1 VLVAG
6 AGPASLFFT
15 LRLLQLNPSVKIQ
28 IHESRSRPPRYSDPT
43 NGGEIAGD
51 NAFGFGL
58 GARAQSIF
66 QKIPGVFE
74 AVERVGEPS
83 RFRVG
88 SWMVNRR
95 DFCAEL
101 IYKLE
106 QDYGIH
112 GEGRLELCF
121 NSHVQG
127 LGVSPSETDD
137 VESCCYATVADTTRT
152 SAQMPTTRDV
162 PYSLL
167 IAADGTRSAIRS
179 RLLEQGYLTGQKYL
193 SQSTWKALQ
202 LPAQP
207 NMQPSSMISFTTRK
221 DLGVLLPRL
230 KNRFVLLTFRKRKYN
245 QQSPFDAETPD
256 DVKEAFKHHF
266 PDVTE
271 FPSDDV
277 LQSFLDSSPGETGYM
292 QLNRHCVP
300 EFKVS
305 LIGDAAVGMYSLLG
319 QGCASA
325 LQNANLLAEQVAP
338 ILSPLSSPSR
348 QKENAEDPVVQQQL
362 LEQALYSVSNT
373 TVAEGR
379 AIADMNLIGHAT
391 NKPIVKL
398 FVLPEMGKISKS
410 LSLPDVSYTE
420 MLQSKSSK
428 LAIFISKFFWRLERI
443 SVPIIDKNSP

>member
-1 VLVAG
+1 
-6 AGPASLFFT
+6 
-15 LRLLQLNPSVKIQ
+15 
-28 IHESRSRPPRYSDPT
+28 
-43 NGGEIAGD
+43 
-51 NAFGFGL
+51 
-58 GARAQSIF
+58 
-66 QKIPGVFE
+66 
-74 AVERVGEPS
+74 
-83 RFRVG
+83 
-88 SWMVNRR
+88 
-95 DFCAEL
+95 
-101 IYKLE
+101 
-106 QDYGIH
+106 
-112 GEGRLELCF
+112 
-121 NSHVQG
+121 
-127 LGVSPSETDD
+127 
-137 VESCCYATVADTTRT
+137 
-152 SAQMPTTRDV
+152 MPTTRDV

-277 LQSFLDSSPGETGYM
+277 LQSFLNSSPGETGYM

-348 QKENAEDPVVQQQL
+348 QKENAEDPAVQQQL

-398 FVLPEMGKISKS
+398 FVLPEMAKISKS

-443 SVPIIDKNSP
+443 SVPIIDKNPP